1 MGPAASSSYGMN
13 GNSRAAMP
21 AARLAPMTRTQTG
34 RTVADR
40 PISPTVVPTNG
51 FRGRSDPI
59 VGSSP
64 MTSPASSRTA
74 DHSQRHSAEGVAHI
88 PETNISGGATWRSE
102 RLRETTRR
110 NSSSHVR
117 TGSEGTAS
125 IPERARWDA
134 ANNRRIGDSSIAPHV
149 VPKLDRLPR
158 QAPMDHARTDL
169 VTPNLGRAPLEPI
182 TSIAPIHSVH
192 TAAELN
198 CAFANPC
205 NHFCSW
211 HGCTGFESGFFFCSN
226 SLFCYWLR
234 PGCAPCFYPYTYYY
248 WPSCY
253 YLPAYYPSYADVVV
267 VHEYSDDGAVYAPLS
282 NHTAPPRDAN
292 PTELVAKGWELF
304 RARDYPGA
312 VDSFRDAVLTAPNDA
327 TAKVAYAQ
335 ALFAIGN
342 YADAAF
348 LLRRATELQPDL
360 PVLGEDPR
368 GRYADPEDHAE
379 QMLALR
385 GFLDRVKGEP
395 AAMLVLAWQSYFTG
409 DLGVARESFDVLKS
423 LDPEDATAK
432 RFLERL
438 APAGAAAK

>member
-1 MGPAASSSYGMN
+1 M
-13 GNSRAAMP
+13 
-21 AARLAPMTRTQTG
+21 
-34 RTVADR
+34 
-40 PISPTVVPTNG
+40 
-51 FRGRSDPI
+51 
-59 VGSSP
+59 
-64 MTSPASSRTA
+64 
-74 DHSQRHSAEGVAHI
+74 
-88 PETNISGGATWRSE
+88 
-102 RLRETTRR
+102 RELTRR
-110 NSSSHVR
+110 NSASHVR
-117 TGSEGTAS
+117 TGSEGIAS
-125 IPERARWDA
+125 IPERTRFDA
-134 ANNRRIGDSSIAPHV
+134 AHNRRIGDPAIAPRV

-158 QAPMDHARTDL
+158 QLSTDHARTDL

-182 TSIAPIHSVH
+182 TSIAPIHAVH
-192 TAAELN
+192 TTVDLN

-205 NHFCSW
+205 NRFCSW
-211 HGCTGFESGFFFCSN
+211 HGCTGFEFGYFFCSN
-226 SLFCYWLR
+226 SLCCYWLR
-234 PGCAPCFYPYTYYY
+234 PGFAPCFYPYNYYY

-267 VHEYSDDGAVYAPLS
+267 VHEYSDDGAAYSPLS
-282 NHTAPPRDAN
+282 NHTAPPPDAN

-312 VDSFRDAVLTAPNDA
+312 IDSFRDAVLAAPNDA

-335 ALFAIGN
+335 GLFAIGN

-348 LLRRATELQPDL
+348 LLRRAIELQPDL

-368 GRYADPEDHAE
+368 GRYADSEDHAE

-385 GFLDRVKGEP
+385 SFLDRVKGEP

-438 APAGAAAK
+438 APAGAAPK